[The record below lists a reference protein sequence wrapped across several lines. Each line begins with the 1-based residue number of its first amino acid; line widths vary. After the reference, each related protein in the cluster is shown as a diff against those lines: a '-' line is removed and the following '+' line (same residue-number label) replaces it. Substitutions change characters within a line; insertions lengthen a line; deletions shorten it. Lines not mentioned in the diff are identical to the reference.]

1 MEAKTGGREGIRIG
15 ARKRELEAMH
25 GLQVMYIKKEGVPRQ
40 GRDIHTRWWLFL
52 LDVALET
59 FYLLLMP
66 DTKKSCVLVIVL
78 YTYIHTLPQ
87 TNTHSLN
94 LYF

>member
-66 DTKKSCVLVIVL
+66 DTKKYVSSSLFYIH
-78 YTYIHTLPQ
+78 TYIHYLKQIHT
-87 TNTHSLN
+87 LN

>member
-1 MEAKTGGREGIRIG
+1 
-15 ARKRELEAMH
+15 MH

-40 GRDIHTRWWLFL
+40 GRDVHPRWWLFL

-66 DTKKSCVLVIVL
+66 DTKKYVSSSLI
-78 YTYIHTLPQ
+78 YIPTYIHYLKQ
-87 TNTHSLN
+87 IHTHSISTSSLPTLQTPKPQN
-94 LYF
+94 PNVSKR